1 VRASSVQGGKAF
13 TCNPDLQPSWAET
26 LACKSAF
33 LSGEFFQ
40 NHISVSVNGESIV
53 TLSAVTTGYLAN
65 YGGALNAFGVQLRYR
80 NEDSESSVSGD
91 PSAFPLVWFAD
102 TI

>member
-1 VRASSVQGGKAF
+1 MRDSSVQGGKAF

-65 YGGALNAFGVQLRYR
+65 YGGALNAFGVQLRYQA
-80 NEDSESSVSGD
+80 EDSSSSVSGD
-91 PSAFPLVWFAD
+91 SHLFRVNRLTD
-102 TI
+102 II